1 MTAGDRFDLERF
13 VTAQA
18 PIHNRQVV
26 VLDRS
31 NWPPWLDLSR
41 PESEL
46 LRPLPGLE
54 FGGLLKCF
62 ISLGERA

>member
-41 PESEL
+41 PES
-46 LRPLPGLE
+46 
-54 FGGLLKCF
+54 GGLLKCF